1 MLTLWYDRPADGPDE
16 HGSWERLALPIG
28 NGRLGAMVFG
38 RLGHERLALNE
49 STLWTGGPGSADAGG
64 AYRSGDWPSP
74 RPDALAEAR
83 RRIAED
89 GRLEPEEA
97 VRLLGNPHEQNGH
110 IPGFG
115 AYQPLGDL
123 LLTVDTPG
131 EVTGYRRALDLS
143 TAIASVEYTAGGTR
157 FTREHFASNPAQVVV
172 VRLAADRPGGVS
184 VTVRTSREAT
194 ARAGRLTF
202 RGALD
207 DNGLVFEGQVQVLA
221 EGGERTDLPG
231 AVAVRGADAV
241 TLVASAGTD
250 YAQVHPAY
258 RGPHPHDEVTRWVD
272 RAAARGFAA
281 LRAEHA
287 ADHGRLFGRVRLDL
301 GGAGAEALPTDRAVA
316 AYGSG
321 GPGDRALETL
331 LFAYGRYLL
340 VAASRAD
347 SPLPANLQ
355 GLWNDSPD
363 PPWNCDWHTNINVQ
377 MNYWPAEVTAL
388 HECAEPLVRF
398 VEALRPPGRRTAKEM
413 FGASG
418 WVVHQ
423 NTNPFGFTGV
433 HDWPTSFWFPEAAA
447 WLVQHVYEHYLFG
460 GDDGFLRDRAFPL
473 LRETAD
479 FWLDVL
485 AERDDG
491 WVVSPSHSPE
501 HGPFTAGAAASQQ
514 IVWDLLANTAEA
526 ADLLGTDPGYR
537 VLRALAELDEGLRV
551 GAAGQLQEWREDLA
565 DPREGHRHVSHL
577 FALHP
582 GRRIR
587 PCTRL
592 GEAAR
597 VTLETRGD
605 DGPGWSRAWKVNL
618 WARLLDGDRAHRLL
632 AGQLLHSTLPNLWST
647 HPPFQIDGNLGA
659 TAGIAEM
666 LLQSHCGVIDVLPA
680 LPAAWPDGSF
690 DGLRARGGFTVGAT
704 WRDGELTEA
713 RITPDR
719 GTEVRVRN
727 LAFLGGCRVEIRDV
741 PLAATPSAATLPGDT
756 PPGIAPYGG
765 PAVPVAV
772 AVVPCDDDTAVFT
785 ASAGRT
791 YVVVPA

>member
-16 HGSWERLALPIG
+16 HDAWERLALPIG

-49 STLWTGGPGSADAGG
+49 STLWTGGPGSVDAGG

-83 RRIAED
+83 RRIAAG

-97 VRLLGNPHEQNGH
+97 VLLLGNVGTRDGRV
-110 IPGFG
+110 PGFG

-131 EVTGYRRALDLS
+131 EVTGYRRELDLS
-143 TAIASVEYTAGGTR
+143 TAVASVEYTSGGVR
-157 FTREHFASNPAQVVV
+157 FTREHFASDPAQVVV
-172 VRLAADRPGGVS
+172 VRLAADHPGQVG
-184 VTVRTSREAT
+184 VTVRTSRTGT
-194 ARAGRLTF
+194 ARDGRLTF

-207 DNGLVFEGQVQVLA
+207 DNGLVFEGQILVLA
-221 EGGERTDLPG
+221 DGGRRTDLDG
-231 AVAVRGADAV
+231 AVAVRGANAV
-241 TLVASAGTD
+241 TLVLSAGTD
-250 YAQVHPAY
+250 YAQAHPGY
-258 RGPHPHDEVTRWVD
+258 RGADPHDRVTAWVD
-272 RAAARGFAA
+272 RAGARGFAA
-281 LRAEHA
+281 LRAEHT
-287 ADHGRLFGRVRLDL
+287 ADHRHLFERVRLDL
-301 GGAGAEALPTDRAVA
+301 GGADAPPLPTDRAVA

-340 VAASRAD
+340 IAASRAD

-355 GLWNDSPD
+355 GLWNDSPA
-363 PPWNCDWHTNINVQ
+363 PPWNCDWHTNINLQ

-388 HECAEPLVRF
+388 PECAEPLLRF
-398 VEALRPPGRRTAKEM
+398 VEALRPPGRHTARTM
-413 FGASG
+413 FGAAG

-447 WLVQHVYEHYLFG
+447 WLVQHAYEHYLFG
-460 GDDGFLRDRAFPL
+460 GDECYLRDRAYPL

-479 FWLDVL
+479 FWLDAL
-485 AERDDG
+485 TEQRDG
-491 WVVSPSHSPE
+491 LVVSPSHSPE
-501 HGPFTAGAAASQQ
+501 HGPFTAGAAVSQQ

-526 ADLLGTDPGYR
+526 ADLLGLNPGYR
-537 VLRALAELDEGLRV
+537 TLRALGELDEGLRV
-551 GAAGQLQEWREDLA
+551 GSAGQLQEWRDDLD
-565 DPREGHRHVSHL
+565 DPRDTHRHVSHL

-587 PCTRL
+587 PCTSL

-597 VTLETRGD
+597 VTLEQRGD
-605 DGPGWSRAWKVNL
+605 DGPGWSRAWKINL
-618 WARLLDGDRAHRLL
+618 WARLLDGDRAHHLL
-632 AGQLLHSTLPNLWST
+632 AGQLRHATLPNLWST

-659 TAGIAEM
+659 TAGVAEM
-666 LLQSHCGVIDVLPA
+666 LLQSHCGVVDVLPA
-680 LPAAWPDGSF
+680 LPSAWPHGSF
-690 DGLRARGGFTVGAT
+690 DGLRARGGHTVGAT
-704 WRDGELTEA
+704 WRDGGLIEA
-713 RITPDR
+713 RITPHR
-719 GTEVRVRN
+719 GAEVRVRN
-727 LAFLGGCRVEIRDV
+727 IAFLGGCRVAVRGG
-741 PLAATPSAATLPGDT
+741 AAT
-756 PPGIAPYGG
+756 
-765 PAVPVAV
+765 AVT
-772 AVVPCDDDTAVFT
+772 CDDDTATFE

-791 YVVVPA
+791 YVVVPV